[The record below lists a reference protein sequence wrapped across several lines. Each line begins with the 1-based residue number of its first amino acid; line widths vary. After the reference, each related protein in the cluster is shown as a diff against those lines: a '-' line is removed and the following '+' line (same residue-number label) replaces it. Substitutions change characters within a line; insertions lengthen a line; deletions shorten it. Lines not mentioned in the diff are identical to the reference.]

1 MAILKLELQDLA
13 ATERFGQFLSVGLVA
28 GDVIALQGPLGAG
41 KSALARALISKL
53 CPYETDIPS
62 PTFTL
67 VQTYDMPDG
76 TPLWHLDL
84 YRIDT
89 QHDAIELGIEDA
101 FLDAVCLIEWPER
114 LGALLPD
121 KCLSININPVVDAL
135 DNPMM
140 RRVEITA
147 PAMWDRRLTDLA
159 MLFDISGV

>member
-1 MAILKLELQDLA
+1 MAVLKLDVQNLA
-13 ATERFGQFLSVGLVA
+13 ATERLGQFLSQELAA

-41 KSALARALISKL
+41 KSALARAMISKL
-53 CPYETDIPS
+53 CPHEADIPS

-89 QHDAIELGIEDA
+89 PEDAIELGIEDA

-114 LGALLPD
+114 LGTLLPD
-121 KCLSININPVVDAL
+121 SCLSIHINPVGDAL
-135 DNPMM
+135 DSQM
-140 RRVEITA
+140 RQVEINA
-147 PAMWDRRLTDLA
+147 PARWDNRMSALA
-159 MLFDISGV
+159 KLFDKPDA

>member
-89 QHDAIELGIEDA
+89 PDDAIELGIEDA

-114 LGALLPD
+114 LGTLLPD
-121 KCLSININPVVDAL
+121 DCLSIHINITDDAL
-135 DNPMM
+135 DSQV
-140 RRVEITA
+140 RQVEINV
-147 PAMWDRRLTDLA
+147 PASWDRRIAALA
-159 MLFDISGV
+159 AHF